1 MKYNGLHIKSLKDNN
16 MKTYTKFSDVP
27 SSASYLGS
35 EYGGG
40 SIDENLADYI
50 DSANE
55 PACYKDEEGIKHYF
69 DLQ

>member
-1 MKYNGLHIKSLKDNN
+1 

-35 EYGGG
+35 EDGGG